1 MSESRKEVYPP
12 PGLGYT
18 LRGGTDGCM
27 LVLVLNPCY
36 GFIIGGA
43 HVYGVDCIGT
53 IALAMSGT

>member
-1 MSESRKEVYPP
+1 MYPP